1 MNHRYEFIE
10 FKNEIPIKSFIVGIK
25 EYAPLLHDEVEIVF
39 VISGSV
45 SITDSNEN
53 FKLNNNSFIILN

>member
-25 EYAPLLHDEVEIVF
+25 EYAPPF
-39 VISGSV
+39 A
-45 SITDSNEN
+45 
-53 FKLNNNSFIILN
+53 